1 MKNVLASPRLPLALL
16 LLALST
22 MFLFGNDRGHFYRP
36 GAHDWNSSR
45 GLAIAE
51 NLSFKHNLLLF
62 DFQTVDA
69 EGTPLYVPYA
79 RYPLGSYALIK
90 LAILPFGQDLSA
102 KIYAGRILM
111 LLLFAAMVVLAYHA
125 LARLTA
131 NRWIGLTATL
141 LAFSSHYFLYYSDKI
156 SNGVT
161 MGLFGIMLT
170 FHGMVF
176 FILEGRFRPLL
187 LKTGA
192 ALLLGWHVFALLLA
206 FIVGGLVNE
215 SVRAR
220 SAFGWL
226 NSLIR
231 SRYLRIGI
239 VALLFGLAVLSFNL
253 ANEYFMLDDGRA
265 LTEVPTL
272 LSLQSRIG
280 ANDEHDPYYDDYL
293 AWKPFLQEQFHRIGV
308 MSLPA
313 ALPGYVINVMGNSPN
328 AALEKLQGT
337 AIGIFATG
345 ACLVGLALGPHK
357 TLLAPLALF
366 GFCWAL
372 PLRYSVYA
380 HSHEGLFYIG
390 IPLVLFSLVLL
401 YLRKLAK
408 DDRLIAC
415 FAAAA
420 VGIFVLSSFRTSLI
434 GHDAKA
440 AQFHATMIA
449 DFEAIREI
457 TRGKVVFVPVSSS
470 DDMQRFVGARSALD
484 YYLAGSFIL
493 YNEHPGHA
501 DFVLSRER
509 KEGPTLLTPNNRLMF
524 LYDGPFTFTTAS
536 SPDTT
541 SLPSRSA
548 PPADRT
554 SSRHSQ

>member
-16 LLALST
+16 LVALST

-69 EGTPLYVPYA
+69 DGSPYYVPYA

-90 LAILPFGQDLSA
+90 LATLPFGADLSA

-111 LLLFAAMVVLAYHA
+111 LLLFAAMIVLAYHA
-125 LARLTA
+125 LSRITS
-131 NRWIGLTATL
+131 NRWIALTATL

-176 FILEGRFRPLL
+176 FALEGRFRPLL
-187 LKTGA
+187 IKTCA
-192 ALLLGWHVFALLLA
+192 ALLLGWHVFALLLC
-206 FIVGGLVNE
+206 FIVLGLANE
-215 SVRAR
+215 IIRAR
-220 SAFGWL
+220 SVASTRSLFGSL
-226 NSLIR
+226 NGLIR
-231 SRYLRIGI
+231 SRYLLLGL

-265 LTEVPTL
+265 PTEVPTL
-272 LSLQSRIG
+272 RSLERRIG
-280 ANDEHDPYYDDYL
+280 VDDEHDPYYDDYL
-293 AWKPFLQEQFHRIGV
+293 AWGPFLQDQFHRIGV

-313 ALPGYVINVMGNSPN
+313 ALPGYVINVMGNNPN

-337 AIGIFATG
+337 AIGILATG
-345 ACLVGLALGPHK
+345 ACLVGLAFSRYK
-357 TLLAPLALF
+357 TLLATLALS

-420 VGIFVLSSFRTSLI
+420 VGVFVLSSFRTSLI
-434 GHDAKA
+434 GHDAQA
-440 AQFHATMIA
+440 AQFHEAMIA

-457 TRGKVVFVPVSSS
+457 TPGKIVFVPVSTS
-470 DDMQRFVGARSALD
+470 DEMQRFAGARAAVD
-484 YYLAGSFIL
+484 YYLSGSFIL
-493 YNEHPGHA
+493 YNEHRGYA
-501 DFVLSRER
+501 DFFLSRER
-509 KEGPTLLTPNNRLMF
+509 EEGPALLTPANQLMF
-524 LYDGPFTFTTAS
+524 LYDQAVYDGE
-536 SPDTT
+536 
-541 SLPSRSA
+541 
-548 PPADRT
+548 
-554 SSRHSQ
+554 